1 MSHKDKSTYK
11 RPTSIEEVKACIQQ
25 RNETLGS
32 YIQRWSIIKN
42 SIVDVSDKRAIDAF
56 TLGLR
61 RGDLFKEMGRIKPK
75 TVSDLMDIS
84 NRFADHEDACNNK
97 RTRSPEDDRGNRY
110 SSERRKSRNYD
121 NYGSHSQV
129 ATGYKDNTY

>member
-1 MSHKDKSTYK
+1 M
-11 RPTSIEEVKACIQQ
+11 
-25 RNETLGS
+25 

-42 SIVDVSDKRAIDAF
+42 FAVEVSDERAIDVF

-61 RGDLFKEMGRIKPK
+61 RGELVEEMGRIKPK
-75 TVSDLMDIS
+75 TVDIA
-84 NRFADHEDACNNK
+84 NRFADGEDACNNK

-110 SSERRKSRNYD
+110 SGQRRRSHNCD

-129 ATGYKDNTY
+129 AAGYKDNNYQGDDRRNSGYRSYGREDFSNSKRFQSREP